1 MLHSFKDII
10 EAARQRGVKKLVV
23 PHPEVTDILL
33 LAEATATGL
42 IIPCFVGNGKIIK
55 TMIDESSLV
64 AEKYEIVEENDQQHA
79 LDKALE
85 ILHNGIG
92 DILLQGG
99 ISPQTVLHALH
110 DKSKGMIPRGE
121 LMSYVSVFPLLK
133 KEKLILVTDTFIN
146 NHPSVA
152 EKQQILSNALKL
164 ALIMGM
170 KAPKVA
176 ALAAIEQVNPG
187 IPSTLSAAILS
198 KMSERRQF
206 GDAIV
211 EGPLDIDCAL
221 SRVAAERKGVK
232 SMVTGDVDIY
242 LVPEI
247 DTGYLMAEALV
258 FFGKMKMAGVVMGTS
273 KPVILNLPFISRED
287 RLIQIALACLLNE
300 EGGSIE

>member
-1 MLHSFKDII
+1 MLNSFNDII
-10 EAARQRGVKKLVV
+10 EAARQKGAQIIVV
-23 PHPEVTDILL
+23 PNPETDDVLL
-33 LAEATATGL
+33 LAEASAAGL
-42 IIPCFVGNGKIIK
+42 IIPCFVGEGKAIK
-55 TMIDESSLV
+55 AMVDGSSLA
-64 AEKYEIVEENDQQHA
+64 AEKYELVDVHDPHHAMDRA
-79 LDKALE
+79 LDM
-85 ILHNGIG
+85 LHNNVG
-92 DILLQGG
+92 DILMQGN
-99 ISPQTVLHALH
+99 IPTQMVLHALH
-110 DKSKGMIPRGE
+110 DKHKGMIPKGG
-121 LMSYVSVFPLLK
+121 LPSFVSVFSMQK
-133 KEKLILVTDTFIN
+133 KEKLFLVTDTFIN